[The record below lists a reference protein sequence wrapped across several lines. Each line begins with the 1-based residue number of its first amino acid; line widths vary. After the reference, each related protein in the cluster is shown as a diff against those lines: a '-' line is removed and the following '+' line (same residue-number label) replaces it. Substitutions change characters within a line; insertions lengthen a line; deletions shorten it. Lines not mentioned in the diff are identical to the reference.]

1 MTKAQA
7 RIALICALVGLGV
20 STAAAYVHYRLVFD
34 PSYHSFCDV
43 TETVSCTQVYLSQ
56 YSTYWGVPV
65 AIFGGLW
72 FVVAALLSI
81 GGMTARQSVRESM
94 PGYLFVLSTV
104 ALSVVMYL
112 AYASIFKLH
121 TYCVL
126 CLITYAAVIG
136 LFVVSGAATSF
147 PMTTLPRRASRDLRV
162 FVGSPLAI
170 TIAVLFFAGAA
181 STLAFF
187 PREGAPSAAGPSGGE
202 AAAAPAPA
210 ASQAQT
216 SEFERLMATSPRIP
230 IVVPTE
236 GAKVLIVDFSDFQCP
251 FCKQAFYAYKPILQK
266 YEAQQ
271 PGAVKF
277 VLKDYPLD
285 SECNVN
291 VAGGGPHPSACEGA
305 VAVRLAQLHGRM
317 DQMEEWLFANQP
329 TLTPPI
335 VRQAAHDVGQV
346 PDFDAKYAATLEL
359 VKGDIGLGH
368 QLGVRSTP
376 TLFINGVKF
385 EGVLAPQYFD
395 QAIAFEL
402 KRAAAAK

>member
-1 MTKAQA
+1 MSRTAA
-7 RIALICALVGLGV
+7 RIALVCALVGLGV
-20 STAAAYVHYRLVFD
+20 STAAAYIHYRLVFD

-43 TETVSCTQVYLSQ
+43 SETVSCTQVYLSR
-56 YSTYWGVPV
+56 YGTFRGVPV
-65 AIFGGLW
+65 AVFGALW
-72 FVVAALLSI
+72 FVVAGLLVI
-81 GGMTARQSVRESM
+81 AGMVAPKSVRESV
-94 PGYLFVLSTV
+94 PGYLFVLSTL
-104 ALSVVMYL
+104 ALAVVLYL
-112 AYASIFKLH
+112 GYASVAVLK

-136 LFVVSGAATSF
+136 LFIISGAATSV

-162 FVGSPLAI
+162 LVGSPLAI

-187 PREGAPSAAGPSGGE
+187 PREAAIGD
-202 AAAAPAPA
+202 AAAAAAAATPASTPE
-210 ASQAQT
+210 QT
-216 SEFERLMATSPRIP
+216 SEFERVMATAPRIP
-230 IVVPTE
+230 IVVPSD

-251 FCKQAFYAYKPILQK
+251 YCRQAFYAYKPILQK

-291 VAGGGPHPSACEGA
+291 VAGGGPHPAACEAA
-305 VAVRLAQLHGRM
+305 VAVRLAQQHNRM
-317 DQMEEWLFANQP
+317 DAMEEWLFSNQP
-329 TLTPPI
+329 TMTPPV
-335 VRQAAHDVGQV
+335 VRQAARDVGQV
-346 PDFDAKYAATLEL
+346 PDFEAKYQATLEL

-395 QAIAFEL
+395 QAIAYEL
-402 KRAAAAK
+402 KRAATK